1 VTPIDAHLSP
11 IDLVV
16 FAVYVVVVVGKG
28 ILLARTR
35 DDTAEG
41 YFLAGRSL
49 VWPLIG
55 VSLFASNI
63 SSTTLVGL
71 AGDAYA
77 TGISVFNYE
86 WMAAIVLGFYAVFM
100 IPAVI
105 RSQVF
110 TMPEF
115 LERRYD
121 RRARSIFAVLTLFL
135 NIVVDTAGSLY
146 AGAVVFQLIAPD
158 VPLWAIVAGLA
169 ILAGLYT
176 AAAGLTAVIWTDA
189 LQGILL
195 VVGSI
200 VITIAAFDRVGGWAE
215 VVAAVPAAKLSLIRP
230 TDDPALPWPGLVFG
244 VSLLGFYF
252 WCTNQFM
259 AQRVLAA
266 KNLDHARW
274 GSLFAGFLKLP
285 VLFIMVLPGTM
296 AILLY
301 PELAETPD
309 RVYPTL
315 LFDLLPTGL
324 LGLVFAGFVA
334 ALMSQIDSTLN
345 SASTLVTMDFVR
357 PRRPSMTPHQLKRVG
372 QGVTLAFMVLA
383 VLWAPQIQRFP
394 SLFRYL
400 QATLAYTVPPVV
412 ALFLVGLFWPRAN
425 ATGAIATLVGG
436 IGAGAVLFGLNV
448 VEDTLG
454 LHFLY
459 VAPVLLVVSVVILVV
474 VSLATPAPDR
484 ARIAPYLWSSD
495 EWTGHAAVAGSRAWW
510 KDYRIQGGVLL
521 AVTAALVVAFH

>member
-1 VTPIDAHLSP
+1 MVAPHFSTL
-11 IDLVV
+11 DLVIM
-16 FAVYVVVVVGKG
+16 AAYVAVVVGKG
-28 ILLARTR
+28 LLLARR
-35 DDTAEG
+35 REDTAEG
-41 YFLAGRSL
+41 YFLAGRTL
-49 VWPLIG
+49 VWPLVGI
-55 VSLFASNI
+55 SLFASNI

-86 WMAAIVLGFYAVFM
+86 WMAALVLGFYAVFM
-100 IPAVI
+100 LPTVI
-105 RSQVF
+105 RSRVF

-121 RRARSIFAVLTLFL
+121 GRARSIFAVLTLFL

-146 AGAVVFQLIAPD
+146 AGAVVLGMVFPE
-158 VPLWAIVAGLA
+158 VELWQFVAVLA
-169 ILAGLYT
+169 VMAGLYT

-189 LQGILL
+189 LQGVLL
-195 VVGSI
+195 MVGSI
-200 VITIAAFDRVGGWAE
+200 VISIVALDRAGGWDA
-215 VVAAVPAAKLSLIRP
+215 VMAAVPDEKLSLVRP
-230 TDDPALPWPGLVFG
+230 ADDPAMPWPGLLLG

-266 KNLDHARW
+266 RDVDHARW
-274 GSLFAGFLKLP
+274 GSLFAGLLKLP
-285 VLFIMVLPGTM
+285 TLFVMVLPGTV
-296 AILLY
+296 AILLF
-301 PELAETPD
+301 PELSGTPD

-315 LFDLLPTGL
+315 MFELLPSGL

-357 PRRPSMTPHQLKRVG
+357 RRRPDLSAHQLKRVG
-372 QGVTLAFMVLA
+372 QGVTLLFMLLA
-383 VLWAPQIQRFP
+383 VAWAPQIERFP

-412 ALFLVGLFWPRAN
+412 ALFLVGMFWRRAN
-425 ATGAIATLVGG
+425 A
-436 IGAGAVLFGLNV
+436 AGAVAALVVGLLAGGILFWWNV
-448 VEDTLG
+448 IDQSLG

-459 VAPVLLVVSVVILVV
+459 AAPLLFAVSSIVLVV
-474 VSLATPAPDR
+474 VSLRTAPPDPATVDD
-484 ARIAPYLWSSD
+484 IV
-495 EWTGHAAVAGSRAWW
+495 WTRETWKQDAATAHTRPWW
-510 KDYRIQGGVLL
+510 EDYRAQGAGLL
-521 AVTAALVVAFH
+521 VVTAALVFWFR